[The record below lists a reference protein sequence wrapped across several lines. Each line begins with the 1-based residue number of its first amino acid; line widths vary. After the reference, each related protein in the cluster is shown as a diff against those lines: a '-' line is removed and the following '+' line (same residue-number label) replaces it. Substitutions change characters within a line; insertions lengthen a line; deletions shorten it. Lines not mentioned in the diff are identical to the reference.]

1 MEQEMMRFL
10 LPALLAALAISS
22 TAHAADAAKRSCFR
36 NADVDGFQAI
46 DSDTVNVTVGVHDVY
61 QLKLFS
67 PSPDIDWTQRIGLES
82 RGGSWICSGLDAVVI
97 VPGPMGVQRY
107 QVSDIRKLSPEEAKA
122 SSKKPR

>member
-1 MEQEMMRFL
+1 MMRIL
-10 LPALLAALAISS
+10 SAALVAALLTAPAAY
-22 TAHAADAAKRSCFR
+22 AADAPAKAKQSCFR
-36 NADVDGFQAI
+36 NDDVDGFQAV
-46 DSDTVNVTVGVHDVY
+46 DSSTVNVTVGVRDVY

-82 RGGSWICSGLDAVVI
+82 RGSSWICSGLDAVVI

-122 SSKKPR
+122 SGKKKH